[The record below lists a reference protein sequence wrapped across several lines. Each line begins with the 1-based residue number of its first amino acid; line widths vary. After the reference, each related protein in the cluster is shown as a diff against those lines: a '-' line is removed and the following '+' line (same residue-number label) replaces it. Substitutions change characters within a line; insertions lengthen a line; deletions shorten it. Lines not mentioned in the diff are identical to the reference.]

1 MTRMT
6 LLTSVSAVAVPA
18 PPAQDSRVSASG
30 NPPLE
35 ADTRVLLVSSARE
48 AVHDTATVRA
58 VFGSAP
64 IDALLSCDL
73 CFREAPTVRR
83 TYPGSSSTTDQDIRP
98 GSFN

>member
-1 MTRMT
+1 MTGMT
-6 LLTSVSAVAVPA
+6 LPTGMNPLAVQA

-83 TYPGSSSTTDQDIRP
+83 TYPGSSSTSTRNIRS
-98 GSFN
+98 GSLY